1 LERVQDPVARTIER
15 LDQLA
20 KIGRV
25 SGQTGTTRPGL
36 SSEEQQACE
45 LVASWMEEDGLTTSW
60 DGAGNLFGRLPGS
73 DPSRA
78 EIWTGSHL
86 DTVPNGGRFDGA
98 LGVVV
103 GLEAVAA
110 LREGGPPS
118 TLAVVSFR
126 YEEGWRFGG
135 GCFGSRA
142 ICGALPPSE
151 LTTTDANGVSVRD
164 ALEALGFSGPGPA
177 EPLPGSFVE
186 AHIEQGPVL
195 EGEDIPHGV
204 VTAIAGMAGFAVT
217 FTGASGH
224 AGTVPLADRK
234 DAFLAAAGF
243 AVELREEALRVPG
256 AVATIGDV
264 RIPGGARNVVPGV
277 VRASVDVR
285 APTSEALT
293 SLVDAVPR
301 LAQGAAARSGCS
313 FETELRWLTEPVPM
327 SAQVRAAIHES
338 AAELNVPIVDLPSGA
353 GHDAGILA
361 ARGVPTGM
369 LFVRSLNGGVSHRP
383 DELTGHDDIATA
395 ISVLTGT
402 LARLGGAK
410 QHRNPRIRRP
420 SFQPS

>member
-1 LERVQDPVARTIER
+1 
-15 LDQLA
+15 
-20 KIGRV
+20 
-25 SGQTGTTRPGL
+25 
-36 SSEEQQACE
+36 
-45 LVASWMEEDGLTTSW
+45 
-60 DGAGNLFGRLPGS
+60 
-73 DPSRA
+73 
-78 EIWTGSHL
+78 
-86 DTVPNGGRFDGA
+86 
-98 LGVVV
+98 
-103 GLEAVAA
+103 
-110 LREGGPPS
+110 
-118 TLAVVSFR
+118 
-126 YEEGWRFGG
+126 
-135 GCFGSRA
+135 
-142 ICGALPPSE
+142 
-151 LTTTDANGVSVRD
+151 
-164 ALEALGFSGPGPA
+164 
-177 EPLPGSFVE
+177 
-186 AHIEQGPVL
+186 
-195 EGEDIPHGV
+195 
-204 VTAIAGMAGFAVT
+204 
-217 FTGASGH
+217 
-224 AGTVPLADRK
+224 
-234 DAFLAAAGF
+234 
-243 AVELREEALRVPG
+243 
-256 AVATIGDV
+256 
-264 RIPGGARNVVPGV
+264 